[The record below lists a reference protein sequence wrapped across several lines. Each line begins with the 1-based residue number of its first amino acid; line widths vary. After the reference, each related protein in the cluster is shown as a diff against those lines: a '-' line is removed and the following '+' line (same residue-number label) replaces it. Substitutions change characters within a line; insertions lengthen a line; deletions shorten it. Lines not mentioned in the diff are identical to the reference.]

1 MDFKS
6 REEILNERL
15 SSRQDSRMKAHNA
28 VKSLVRKFHFN
39 NLVASGMA
47 PVDAARRLGV
57 KLPFGRRIQ
66 PADILKKLDE
76 LKK

>member
-6 REEILNERL
+6 REEVLNERITG
-15 SSRQDSRMKAHNA
+15 RQESRMKAHNA
-28 VKSLVRKFHFN
+28 VKALVRKFNFN
-39 NLVASGMA
+39 NLVAGGMA

-66 PADILKKLDE
+66 PAELLKKLDE